1 MTADKT
7 DKIKTDKPKAA
18 AIKPVYYLCG
28 TDDLLIELEAARL
41 KAAALQPGMESFNY
55 ETFDAAKAS
64 AEQVLN
70 AAYTLP
76 AFSDRRVITVK
87 AAEAVRAADATA
99 YVDYIKDPCL
109 TTCLIFVANG
119 KADERAALVQ
129 AAKKAGYQ
137 KILNRMKDDELS
149 RWAVTE
155 AKKQGK
161 TLSNAASVRLINAT
175 GTRLRDVK
183 GELDKLILYTG
194 DKAAID
200 EKDIEECSSDCREE
214 AGFALTDAI
223 GEKDATRA
231 LAVFKKSSNEEPL
244 KLLGSIAR
252 QVRIILKLKSLARRR
267 MGADDIA
274 KACSI
279 PPFLISGYTRSAARF
294 TERELINA
302 VARLRRADTDLKT
315 GRTPQAVVLPR
326 LIMELCGGKG
336 R

>member
-7 DKIKTDKPKAA
+7 NKAEEGKPKAA
-18 AIKPVYYLCG
+18 VIKPVYYLCG

-41 KAAALQPGMESFNY
+41 KAAALQPGMDAFNY
-55 ETFDAAKAS
+55 EAFDGAKAS
-64 AEQVLN
+64 AVQVLN

-76 AFSDRRVITVK
+76 AFSDRRVILVK

-99 YVDYIKDPCL
+99 YTEYIKDPCL
-109 TTCLIFVANG
+109 TTCLVFVSNG
-119 KADERAALVQ
+119 KADERSALVQ

-137 KILNRMKDDELS
+137 KILNRMKDDELA
-149 RWAVTE
+149 RWAITE
-155 AKKQGK
+155 AKRQGK
-161 TLSNAASVRLINAT
+161 SLGTAASTRLITAT

-183 GELDKLILYTG
+183 GELDKLVLYAG
-194 DKAAID
+194 DKAVID

-214 AGFALTDAI
+214 TGFALTDAI

-267 MGADDIA
+267 MGSDDLA
-274 KACSI
+274 KACGI

-302 VARLRRADTDLKT
+302 VAKLRRADTDLKT
-315 GRTPQAVVLPR
+315 GRAPQTVVLPR